1 MIECD
6 ACIVAIIV
14 NRKIIRYKSI
24 VNSFQNGDECIQQAV
39 LEVVS
44 IVPGKVVVEST
55 EDEFTV
61 VFIKVVKLAEDIMLL
76 VILVIFIEDEL
87 DVVVDST
94 VLKSEITLYLF

>member
-6 ACIVAIIV
+6 VCIVAIIV
-14 NRKIIRYKSI
+14 NRKVIRYKSI
-24 VNSFQNGDECIQQAV
+24 VNNFPNGDDCTLQAV

-61 VFIKVVKLAEDIMLL
+61 VDKKVVKLAEDIMLL
-76 VILVIFIEDEL
+76 VILVKFIEDEL
-87 DVVVDST
+87 DIVVDST
-94 VLKSEITLYLF
+94 VLKSEITSYLF

>member
-1 MIECD
+1 M
-6 ACIVAIIV
+6 
-14 NRKIIRYKSI
+14 N
-24 VNSFQNGDECIQQAV
+24 NFPNGDECIQQAV

-61 VFIKVVKLAEDIMLL
+61 VFIEVVKLAEDIMLL

>member
-1 MIECD
+1 
-6 ACIVAIIV
+6 V
-14 NRKIIRYKSI
+14 N
-24 VNSFQNGDECIQQAV
+24 NFPNGDECIQQAV

-61 VFIKVVKLAEDIMLL
+61 VFIEVVKLAEDIMLL